1 MVFADWLFQFAID
14 VEVRLMWRRSMSE
27 GALHQIK
34 PLCLIISCNLS
45 IVVLHPEGYYTRIKN
60 GEVLSKN
67 TRSPEVD
74 LHTV

>member
-1 MVFADWLFQFAID
+1 MC
-14 VEVRLMWRRSMSE
+14 E

-45 IVVLHPEGYYTRIKN
+45 IVVLHSKEYSTRIKN

-74 LHTV
+74 LHAV